1 MLRLHLHPE
10 FYSRPVSSFPPLS
23 SSVHRNQPPNAVL
36 LPHGHRRAL
45 LRDRPLPGREPKRAA
60 AAGGEVRPR
69 AHRGRLGEDPD
80 PGRLRGATRPP
91 GLGSLPCVPAPAGVP
106 LTLVLCSGVSS
117 MALQFEILLFLCHFA
132 NNENTKGITLPDV
145 LPSWGVCCQ
154 CWPAL
159 PCVCSSHG
167 RKGDSRSPRGETHSE
182 NHRNREISKV
192 V

>member
-10 FYSRPVSSFPPLS
+10 FYSGPVSSFPPLS

-36 LPHGHRRAL
+36 LPHGQRRAL
-45 LRDRPLPGREPKRAA
+45 LRDRPLPGHEPKRAA

-91 GLGSLPCVPAPAGVP
+91 GVCSHAGGEPEVPGLGSLPCVPAPAGGP
-106 LTLVLCSGVSS
+106 LTLVFCSGVSS

-132 NNENTKGITLPDV
+132 NNENTKGKTLPDV
-145 LPSWGVCCQ
+145 LPS
-154 CWPAL
+154 
-159 PCVCSSHG
+159 
-167 RKGDSRSPRGETHSE
+167 
-182 NHRNREISKV
+182 
-192 V
+192 